1 MIPDSEGNFL
11 QFDDILKSIGEF
23 GSRQKFLFILTCVF
37 VNIPAG
43 FQLAGMFFITG
54 TPKFQC
60 ATPNVTCDVDKC
72 CANCTKYEFIQ
83 DFTSTSTEVSVP
95 SFVDHRPIVGLT
107 IGKCQETETG
117 AGGGGGA

>member
-1 MIPDSEGNFL
+1 MLLKLCIAVCSVVIPGSEGNFL

-23 GSRQKFLFILTCVF
+23 GSCQKLLFILTCVF
-37 VNIPAG
+37 VDIPGG

-72 CANCTKYEFIQ
+72 CKNCTKYEFIE
-83 DFTSTSTEVSVP
+83 DFTSTSTEVSVS
-95 SFVDHRPIVGLT
+95 SFLDWGQIHEAFLS
-107 IGKCQETETG
+107 
-117 AGGGGGA
+117 